1 MDRFSVV
8 VGTRLHSGDATGMKG
23 SYRKLAESSVKFR
36 FLPGMRAALYLGEDH
51 LLLSTQII
59 LVERYR
65 RFFFRDIQ
73 TITAAKSSRWIWA
86 ACVWLVP
93 FVFSSLWFLGQSWEY
108 YLVGGLSLI
117 LFGSLFVAS
126 LLAGPTYVVEIR
138 TAVQR
143 QRLRPIERA
152 RKYRRFCREVLPLIF
167 QAQLA
172 ETSRPEVVA

>member
-1 MDRFSVV
+1 
-8 VGTRLHSGDATGMKG
+8 MKG
-23 SYRKLAESSVKFR
+23 SYRKLAESSIKFR
-36 FLPGMRAALYLGEDH
+36 FLPGIRSALYLGEDH
-51 LLLSTQII
+51 LLLSTQMI

-73 TITAAKSSRWIWA
+73 TIAAAKSSRWVWA

-93 FVFSSLWFLGQSWEY
+93 FVFSSLWFIGQSWGY
-108 YLVGGLSLI
+108 YLTGGVSL
-117 LFGSLFVAS
+117 LVFGALFVAS

-152 RKYRRFCREVLPLIF
+152 GKYRRFCRDVLPLIL

-172 ETSRPEVVA
+172 EPSRTEVAT

>member
-172 ETSRPEVVA
+172 ETSRPEVVT

>member
-1 MDRFSVV
+1 
-8 VGTRLHSGDATGMKG
+8 MKG

-51 LLLSTQII
+51 LLLSTQMI

-126 LLAGPTYVVEIR
+126 LLAGPTVVVEIR

-172 ETSRPEVVA
+172 ETSRPEVVT

>member
-1 MDRFSVV
+1 
-8 VGTRLHSGDATGMKG
+8 MKG
-23 SYRKLAESSVKFR
+23 SYRKLAESSIKFR

-51 LLLSTQII
+51 LLLSTQMI

-73 TITAAKSSRWIWA
+73 TIVAAKSSRWIWA
-86 ACVWLVP
+86 ACAWLVP
-93 FVFSSLWFLGQSWEY
+93 FVLSSLWFIGQRWEY

-117 LFGSLFVAS
+117 TFGGLFVAS
-126 LLAGPTYVVEIR
+126 LLAGPSYVVEIR

-152 RKYRRFCREVLPLIF
+152 RKYRRFCREVLPLIL

-172 ETSRPEVVA
+172 ETSQVAI